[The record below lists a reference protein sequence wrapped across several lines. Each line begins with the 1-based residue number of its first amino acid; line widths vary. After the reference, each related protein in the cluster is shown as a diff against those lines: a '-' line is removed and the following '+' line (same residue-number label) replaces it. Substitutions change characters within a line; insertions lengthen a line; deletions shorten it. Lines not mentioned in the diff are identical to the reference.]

1 MDIRNLMNKARAA
14 TVKPV
19 PAAGPKHLKWVLL
32 ESLLLEGEKILL
44 VFEKCD
50 LKEARAVYPDVTIYF
65 PPEVEALF
73 PFKGDE
79 DLLRTVNTI
88 KKRFKGWVVPSKC
101 IHSPGENRE

>member
-1 MDIRNLMNKARAA
+1 MDAGKLMNRARAA
-14 TVKPV
+14 TQKQGQVTEP
-19 PAAGPKHLKWVLL
+19 GPLKWVLL
-32 ESLLLEGEKILL
+32 ESLLLDGDKILL
-44 VFEKCD
+44 VFDKSD

-73 PFKGDE
+73 PFRDDE

-101 IHSPGENRE
+101 FMGGQR